1 MSKTIV
7 ETRKELVD
15 GTKSVTEVVSESLKI
30 IKDKEKLNA
39 FITLAEDE
47 ALIRAKW
54 LEKNG
59 DRSLPLFGVP
69 VALKDMYL
77 TKGIRTTAGA
87 KLLEEYVPPYSSSV
101 VEKLEE
107 AGAVILGKTNQ
118 DAWAHGASGENSDF
132 GPSLNP
138 SNEGYVPGGSSS
150 GSAVAVAAGMV
161 PLAMGTDTG
170 GSIRQPANFVG
181 VVGFKPSYGR
191 VSRYG
196 VIAMASSLDSMGHF
210 TNSVEDAALVLGV
223 TAGADERD
231 ATTRAARKYE
241 FEGFS
246 KKGLEGVRVGIAKE
260 YVEAIAD
267 EEIKENFE
275 KVKSKLE
282 RLGATLVDVALPH
295 TKEAIAV
302 YYILQPAEV
311 SSNLARFDGVRYG
324 KGRDSFGKEAK
335 RRIVVGSY
343 TLSSGYYDAYYRQAL
358 RVRTLVKQDFER
370 AFEKVDALV
379 TPVSPTT
386 AFKLGEKTSDPL
398 AMYMADALT
407 VPVNLA
413 GLPAIAI
420 PSGKTKGGLPMGVQ
434 VIGRY
439 MDEERMLPISYEL
452 ESELI

>member
-39 FITLAEDE
+39 FITLVEDE
-47 ALIRAKW
+47 ALKRAAW

-107 AGAVILGKTNQ
+107 AGAVIVGKTNQ

-138 SNEGYVPGGSSS
+138 SNEEYVPGGSSS

-295 TKEAIAV
+295 TKDAIAV

>member
-7 ETRKELVD
+7 ETRKELMD

-39 FITLAEDE
+39 FITLVEDE
-47 ALIRAKW
+47 AFNRAKW

-59 DRSLPLFGVP
+59 DRNLPLFGVP

-107 AGAVILGKTNQ
+107 AGAVIVGKTNQ

-138 SNEGYVPGGSSS
+138 SNEECVPGGSSS

-420 PSGKTKGGLPMGVQ
+420 PSGKTKEGLPMGVQ

>member
-7 ETRKELVD
+7 ETRKELMD

-87 KLLEEYVPPYSSSV
+87 KLLEEYAPPYSSSV

-107 AGAVILGKTNQ
+107 AGAVIVGKTNQ

-138 SNEGYVPGGSSS
+138 SNEECVPGGSSS

-398 AMYMADALT
+398 AMYMADVLT

>member
-39 FITLAEDE
+39 FITLVEDE
-47 ALIRAKW
+47 ALKRAAW

-107 AGAVILGKTNQ
+107 AGAVIVGKTNQ

-138 SNEGYVPGGSSS
+138 SNEEYVPGGSSS

-295 TKEAIAV
+295 TKDAIAV

-370 AFEKVDALV
+370 AFEKVDVLV

>member
-39 FITLAEDE
+39 FITLVEDE
-47 ALIRAKW
+47 ALKRAAW

-87 KLLEEYVPPYSSSV
+87 KLLEEFVPPYSSSV

-107 AGAVILGKTNQ
+107 AGAVIVGKTNQ

-138 SNEGYVPGGSSS
+138 SNEEYVPGGSSS

-246 KKGLEGVRVGIAKE
+246 KKGLEGVRVGIARE

-282 RLGATLVDVALPH
+282 RLGATLVDVTLPH
-295 TKEAIAV
+295 TKDAIAV

-370 AFEKVDALV
+370 AFEKVDVLV

>member
-1 MSKTIV
+1 MC
-7 ETRKELVD
+7 R
-15 GTKSVTEVVSESLKI
+15 
-30 IKDKEKLNA
+30 
-39 FITLAEDE
+39 
-47 ALIRAKW
+47 
-54 LEKNG
+54 
-59 DRSLPLFGVP
+59 
-69 VALKDMYL
+69 
-77 TKGIRTTAGA
+77 
-87 KLLEEYVPPYSSSV
+87 
-101 VEKLEE
+101 
-107 AGAVILGKTNQ
+107 
-118 DAWAHGASGENSDF
+118 
-132 GPSLNP
+132 
-138 SNEGYVPGGSSS
+138 GSSS

-246 KKGLEGVRVGIAKE
+246 KKGLEGVRVGIARE

-282 RLGATLVDVALPH
+282 RLGATLVDVTLPH

-370 AFEKVDALV
+370 AFEKVDVLV

>member
-7 ETRKELVD
+7 ETRKELMD

-107 AGAVILGKTNQ
+107 AGAVIVGKTNQ

-161 PLAMGTDTG
+161 PLATGTDTG

-398 AMYMADALT
+398 AMYMADVLT

>member
-30 IKDKEKLNA
+30 IKGKEKLNA

-107 AGAVILGKTNQ
+107 AGAVIVGKTNQ

-138 SNEGYVPGGSSS
+138 SNEEYVPGGSSS

>member
-87 KLLEEYVPPYSSSV
+87 KLLEEYAPPYSSSV

-107 AGAVILGKTNQ
+107 AGAVIVGKTNQ

-138 SNEGYVPGGSSS
+138 SNEECVPGGSSS

-282 RLGATLVDVALPH
+282 RLGATLVDVTLPH

>member
-107 AGAVILGKTNQ
+107 AGAVIVGKTNQ

-138 SNEGYVPGGSSS
+138 SNEEYVPGGSSS

-246 KKGLEGVRVGIAKE
+246 KKGLEGVRVGIARE

-282 RLGATLVDVALPH
+282 RLGATLVDVTLPH
-295 TKEAIAV
+295 TKDAIAV

-358 RVRTLVKQDFER
+358 RVRTLVKQDFEK
-370 AFEKVDALV
+370 AFEKVDVLV

>member
-7 ETRKELVD
+7 ETRKELED
-15 GTKSVTEVVSESLKI
+15 GTKSVTEVVSESMEA
-30 IKDKEKLNA
+30 IKSGKKLNA

-47 ALIRAKW
+47 AFNRAKW

-59 DRSLPLFGVP
+59 DRRLPLFGVP

-87 KLLEEYVPPYSSSV
+87 KLLEEFVPPYSSSV

-107 AGAVILGKTNQ
+107 AGAVIVGKTNQ

-138 SNEGYVPGGSSS
+138 SNEECVPGGSSS

-161 PLAMGTDTG
+161 TLAMGTDTG

-223 TAGADERD
+223 TAGVDDRD

-246 KKGLEGVRVGIAKE
+246 KNGLEGVRVGIARE

-295 TKEAIAV
+295 TKDAIAV

-324 KGRDSFGKEAK
+324 KGRDTFGKEAK

-358 RVRTLVKQDFER
+358 RVRTLVKQDFEK